1 MCSPGT
7 DRGSGGWVGV
17 PVDCLPIDKIITAR
31 NPSYDWSPL
40 KHSEGDLAARRP
52 EVEAFFLLQLQL
64 FYLMSSWSGLGNLF

>member
-1 MCSPGT
+1 MAVV
-7 DRGSGGWVGV
+7 GGWVGV

-52 EVEAFFLLQLQL
+52 EVEAFIFCYNYNY
-64 FYLMSSWSGLGNLF
+64 FI